1 MGRKHSS
8 LRRIVPVVSQ
18 HISILKISKYI
29 IPTPNRLIKAVLKK
43 SFGKRGK
50 SDISNFSKVR
60 NKKARLAHLP
70 LSNMIHEFSSALQ
83 LHRNVNLIPGSSDCF
98 YRGSLDT
105 QGQPTPWSHLHGG
118 QGEGTPW
125 NSRMGKGRKP
135 CCPVALL

>member
-8 LRRIVPVVSQ
+8 LHRIVPVVLQ

-60 NKKARLAHLP
+60 DKKARLAHLP

-83 LHRNVNLIPGSSDCF
+83 LHRN
-98 YRGSLDT
+98 
-105 QGQPTPWSHLHGG
+105 PTD
-118 QGEGTPW
+118 
-125 NSRMGKGRKP
+125 
-135 CCPVALL
+135 LL